1 MIPMA
6 GDPLTEPGSSG
17 KAAAG
22 VGEARGEAQLA
33 NGLLCGLQHHK
44 PFRYEDAQFKRSF
57 YDFLGWGRAGGKEEA
72 VSQSKL
78 CSLSFNLKRNWRPV
92 FKY

>member
-1 MIPMA
+1 MA

-22 VGEARGEAQLA
+22 VGAARGEAQLA
-33 NGLLCGLQHHK
+33 NRLLHGLQHHT

-57 YDFLGWGRAGGKEEA
+57 YDYLDGEGQEEKRRQFH
-72 VSQSKL
+72 SQKSV
-78 CSLSFNLKRNWRPV
+78 C
-92 FKY
+92 